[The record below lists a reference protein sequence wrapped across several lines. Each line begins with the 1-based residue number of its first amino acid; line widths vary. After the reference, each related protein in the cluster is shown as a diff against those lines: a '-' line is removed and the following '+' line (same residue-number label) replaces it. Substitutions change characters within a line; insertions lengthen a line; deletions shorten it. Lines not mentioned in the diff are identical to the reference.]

1 MTEEEEFGVEVSKD
15 AKKEIHR
22 LAGQFFTE
30 RVLNVEVVGRTF
42 KPLWKLKGEL
52 KIRELGDSILVF
64 DFIEGLD
71 LKRVLELEP

>member
-15 AKKEIHR
+15 AKKEIHE

-30 RVLNVEVVGRTF
+30 QVLNVEAVGHTF

-52 KIRELGDSILVF
+52 KIHDLGDSILVF
-64 DFIEGLD
+64 DFLEGLD